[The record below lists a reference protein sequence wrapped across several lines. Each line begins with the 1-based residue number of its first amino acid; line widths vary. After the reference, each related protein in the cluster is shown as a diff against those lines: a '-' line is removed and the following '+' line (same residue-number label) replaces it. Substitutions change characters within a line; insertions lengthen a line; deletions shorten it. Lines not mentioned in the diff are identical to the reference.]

1 MQTLLNDTNGLQSV
15 AGELIWKSKKDFIA
29 DPFEQ
34 FRLCPNQFY
43 LMK

>member
-1 MQTLLNDTNGLQSV
+1 MQTLLNDNNGLQSV

-34 FRLCPNQFY
+34 IQPYPDHICLVP
-43 LMK
+43 